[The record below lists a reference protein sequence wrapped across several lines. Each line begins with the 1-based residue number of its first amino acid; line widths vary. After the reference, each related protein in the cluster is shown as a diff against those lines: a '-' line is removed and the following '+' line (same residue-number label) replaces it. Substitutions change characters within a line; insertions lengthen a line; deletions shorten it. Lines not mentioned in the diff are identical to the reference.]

1 MSRQTKPS
9 ASGRDRVEALSFA
22 NAEKWQKQWSC
33 DSNLMRLRWIP
44 IILAIG
50 FTLSILGGGNFF
62 SQNRT
67 DRIIAICVSIF
78 GLAAIICAVWV
89 LRSYL

>member
-62 SQNRT
+62 L
-67 DRIIAICVSIF
+67 RIELTES
-78 GLAAIICAVWV
+78 
-89 LRSYL
+89 LRSVFRSSA

>member
-1 MSRQTKPS
+1 VPAVAIALRRFHLPTLK
-9 ASGRDRVEALSFA
+9 SGRNSGVA
-22 NAEKWQKQWSC
+22 

-50 FTLSILGGGNFF
+50 FTLSILGGGIFF

>member
-1 MSRQTKPS
+1 
-9 ASGRDRVEALSFA
+9 
-22 NAEKWQKQWSC
+22 
-33 DSNLMRLRWIP
+33 MRLRWIP

-50 FTLSILGGGNFF
+50 FTLSTLGGSNFF
-62 SQNRT
+62 HQNRT

-89 LRSYL
+89 LARALDLPF